1 MRRKSGVRSKK
12 KKKGEA
18 RKKLLF
24 RREGV
29 RGSSCMCVC
38 VMDMH
43 ACTHAHTRARTH
55 IHGDLTLHCRKAGL
69 SYRRSRLLSIK
80 SS

>member
-12 KKKGEA
+12 KGRDEEKIIIQT
-18 RKKLLF
+18 R
-24 RREGV
+24 RREREFV
-29 RGSSCMCVC
+29 CVC

-69 SYRRSRLLSIK
+69 SYRRSRLSSIK